1 MSGQTIRFED
11 GAAYERGM
19 GGWTRLAGEKF
30 LDWLAP
36 SAGLRWID
44 IGCGTGAFTEL
55 LIRRCAPSSVSGIDP
70 SPAQLDFAR
79 TRPGM
84 DGATFQHGDA
94 MALPFPDASFEAAS
108 MALVLFFVPDPA
120 KGVSE
125 MVRVVRP
132 GGTVSA
138 YVWNFVAAGFPYG
151 VIQDALRAH
160 GVTPPLPPHPEV
172 AQEDALRTLWT
183 DSGLDSVKTRT
194 ITVQRSFRDFD
205 DFWTV
210 STGSGA
216 LKATLAALPPATVD
230 AVKAQVRPRLT
241 EAADGQVTHTASA
254 AAVTGR
260 VR

>member
-11 GAAYERGM
+11 GGAYERGM
-19 GGWTRLAGEKF
+19 GGWTRLAGQVF

-36 SAGLRWID
+36 PAGLRWID
-44 IGCGTGAFTEL
+44 VGCGTGAFSEL
-55 LIRRCAPSSVSGIDP
+55 LVQRCTPSSVSGVDP
-70 SPAQLDFAR
+70 SPAQLEYAQG
-79 TRPGM
+79 RPGM
-84 DGATFQHGDA
+84 TGATFQHGDA
-94 MALPFPDASFEAAS
+94 MALPFPDASFDAAV
-108 MALVLFFVPDPA
+108 MALVIFFVPDPA
-120 KGVSE
+120 KSVSE

-138 YVWNFVAAGFPYG
+138 YAWNFSAAGFPYT

-160 GVTPPLPPHPEV
+160 GVTPPLPPHPEI
-172 AQEDALRTLWT
+172 AQEDTLRALWT
-183 DSGLDSVKTRT
+183 ESGLDTVKTRT
-194 ITVQRSFRDFD
+194 IAVQRSFRDFG
-205 DFWTV
+205 DFWAV

-216 LKATLAALPPATVD
+216 LKVTLAALPPATID
-230 AVKAQVRPRLT
+230 AVKAQVRSRLT